1 MFIEKKYKTTPM
13 FGIIQLKERIRFN
26 DCDLFK
32 EEMWKYAVLKKLKLW
47 WGSPQQKEI
56 SKTKTLLGIQCVYKN
71 IITGEEINSLI
82 HSGKLSS
89 SDIIVKEIILKTGE
103 FFTKFYIAFDS
114 EISYIK
120 FETNLNSI
128 IELGDKGNKD
138 MKTVKLNQGINM
150 VQCFIGYYNKN
161 RILALQCKY
170 ISRKDFIIINIMD
183 ILRLRH
189 YFNKNEKEKEKWSNK
204 NLLNKLNPSIKIIA
218 KLCLLPDN
226 HFFCVIKYLI

>member
-13 FGIIQLKERIRFN
+13 FGVIQLKERIRFN

-32 EEMWKYAVLKKLKLW
+32 EEMWKYAVLKNLKLW

-128 IELGDKGNKD
+128 IEFGDKGNKD

-189 YFNKNEKEKEKWSNK
+189 YLNKNEKEKEKWSNK
-204 NLLNKLNPSIKIIA
+204 NLLNKLNPGIKIIA

-226 HFFCVIKYLI
+226 HFFCIIKYLI

>member
-13 FGIIQLKERIRFN
+13 FGVIQLKERIRFN

-32 EEMWKYAVLKKLKLW
+32 EEMWKYAVLKNLKLW

-170 ISRKDFIIINIMD
+170 ISRNDFIIISIMD

-189 YFNKNEKEKEKWSNK
+189 HFNKNVKEKEKWSNK
-204 NLLNKLNPSIKIIA
+204 NILNKYSKDIKIIV

-226 HFFCVIKYLI
+226 HFFSVIKYLI

>member
-32 EEMWKYAVLKKLKLW
+32 EEMWKYAVLKNLKLW

-189 YFNKNEKEKEKWSNK
+189 YLNKNEKEKEKWSNK
-204 NLLNKLNPSIKIIA
+204 NLLNKLNPNIKIIA

>member
-32 EEMWKYAVLKKLKLW
+32 EELWKYAVLKNIKLW

-71 IITGEEINSLI
+71 IITGEEKNSLI

-89 SDIIVKEIILKTGE
+89 SDITVKEIVLKTGE
-103 FFTKFYIAFDS
+103 FFTKFNIAFDS

-128 IELGDKGNKD
+128 IEFGDKGNKD

-189 YFNKNEKEKEKWSNK
+189 HFNTNGKEKEKWSNK
-204 NLLNKLNPSIKIIA
+204 NLLNKLNPGIKIIA

>member
-32 EEMWKYAVLKKLKLW
+32 EELWKYAVLKNIKLW

-56 SKTKTLLGIQCVYKN
+56 SKTKTLLGIQCAYKN
-71 IITGEEINSLI
+71 IITGEEKNSLI

-89 SDIIVKEIILKTGE
+89 SDITVKEIVLKTGE
-103 FFTKFYIAFDS
+103 FFTKFNIAFDS

-128 IELGDKGNKD
+128 IEFGDKGNKD

-189 YFNKNEKEKEKWSNK
+189 HFNTNGKEKEKWSNK

>member
-32 EEMWKYAVLKKLKLW
+32 EEMWKYAVLKNLKLW

-189 YFNKNEKEKEKWSNK
+189 YLNKNEKEKEKWSNK

>member
-32 EEMWKYAVLKKLKLW
+32 EEMWKYAVLKNLKLW

-189 YFNKNEKEKEKWSNK
+189 HFNTNGKEKEKWSNK
-204 NLLNKLNPSIKIIA
+204 NLLNKLNPGIKIIA

>member
-32 EEMWKYAVLKKLKLW
+32 EEMWKYAVLKNLKLW

-128 IELGDKGNKD
+128 IEFGDKGNKD

-189 YFNKNEKEKEKWSNK
+189 HFNTNGKEKEKWSNK
-204 NLLNKLNPSIKIIA
+204 NLLNKLNPGIKIIA